1 MKIQLHRAV
10 YIAAFLVS
18 MILLLSSCGSTVR
31 YSTGYGGKVTKNF
44 NTACAAYN

>member
-1 MKIQLHRAV
+1 MNIQLHRSV

-18 MILLLSSCGSTVR
+18 MLLLLSSCGSTVR
-31 YSTGYGGKVTKNF
+31 YSTGHGGVTKNF